1 MISGQLLVSICPCC
15 HLLLQ
20 HQLCNGM
27 QIDFQGKKVLIRT
40 CIPFPD
46 NALDHCVV
54 QDFAVLMSDG
64 YRGLCIE
71 LSLHNNDLDYID
83 YATQEV

>member
-1 MISGQLLVSICPCC
+1 
-15 HLLLQ
+15 
-20 HQLCNGM
+20 M
-27 QIDFQGKKVLIRT
+27 QIDFQGKKVPIRT
-40 CIPFPD
+40 RTPFPD